1 VLRFQAHEHLS
12 HPVLTADRLTS
23 RVARVVLRVVHTDNL
38 FGVLGAFFGL
48 LSSHVFARDRQRLAL
63 LGHLL
68 WEPLCRD
75 IIAKGASPPPR
86 LLHTSI
92 S

>member
-1 VLRFQAHEHLS
+1 VF
-12 HPVLTADRLTS
+12 
-23 RVARVVLRVVHTDNL
+23 TDNL

-48 LSSHVFARDRQRLAL
+48 LSSHVFAHDRQRLAL

-75 IIAKGASPPPR
+75 IIAKGAPPPSPS
-86 LLHTSI
+86 HHISTS
-92 S
+92 